1 MISLLVIVIGV
12 GAGVWLR
19 GYLGP
24 IEGIL
29 VRSQDFL
36 LQGLLFA
43 TSATFGA
50 NAEVRGSLGT
60 LGAASLVTAI
70 AAVSASALAG
80 HLWGRRFDRPE
91 PGEAGGD
98 GEPGEGHSHPTA
110 ALLSAVTA
118 ASVVSGYITGFA
130 LTGSP
135 FAARLSAVS
144 MACLY
149 ALLLVIGYDL
159 GRQRIW
165 RRIAEHGAWCFT
177 LPVAVGAA
185 TLAGAAIAGAA
196 MGLPVGR
203 ALSAGAGF
211 GWYSLAGAAALEAAG
226 AEVGAYVFLSN
237 LFRELITLL
246 VSPLL
251 AGRVS
256 PAAGAALGGATS
268 MDSTLPSI
276 TRSFG
281 PMGTVWGLVTGTAL
295 SLATPFLLNL
305 FLRLPL

>member
-19 GYLGP
+19 GWLRP
-24 IEGIL
+24 LEGTF
-29 VRSQDFL
+29 VRVQDIL

-50 NAEVRGSLGT
+50 NAEVRKSLGA
-60 LGAASLVTAI
+60 LGVASLATAAS
-70 AAVSASALAG
+70 AAAASALAG
-80 HLWGRRFDRPE
+80 HLWERRFRGSE
-91 PGEAGGD
+91 PGKGEEERARPSAGIQ
-98 GEPGEGHSHPTA
+98 
-110 ALLSAVTA
+110 SAITA
-118 ASVVSGYITGFA
+118 ASVISGYGSGVL
-130 LTGSP
+130 LTGSA
-135 FAARLSAVS
+135 FAPRLSAVS
-144 MACLY
+144 MAFLY

-177 LPVAVGAA
+177 LPVAVGVA
-185 TLAGAAIAGAA
+185 TLAGAAIAGVA

-203 ALSAGAGF
+203 ALSAGSGF
-211 GWYSLAGAAALEAAG
+211 GWYSLAGAMALEAAG

-246 VSPLL
+246 ISPLL
-251 AGRVS
+251 AGRAG
-256 PAAGAALGGATS
+256 PAVGAALGGATS

-276 TRSFG
+276 SRSFG

>member
-1 MISLLVIVIGV
+1 MR
-12 GAGVWLR
+12 A
-19 GYLGP
+19 
-24 IEGIL
+24 
-29 VRSQDFL
+29 QDYL

-50 NAEVRGSLGT
+50 NAEVRASLGV
-60 LGAASLVTAI
+60 LGAASLATSV
-70 AAVSASALAG
+70 AAVAASALAG
-80 HLWGRRFDRPE
+80 HWWGRKFGGPE
-91 PGEAGGD
+91 PSEGGEARA
-98 GEPGEGHSHPTA
+98 HP
-110 ALLSAVTA
+110 SAGAQSAITA
-118 ASVVSGYITGFA
+118 ASVISGYGAGFL
-130 LTGSP
+130 LTGHA
-135 FAARLSAVS
+135 FAARLSTVS

-177 LPVAVGAA
+177 LPLAVGVA
-185 TLAGAAIAGAA
+185 TLGGAAIAGFA

-203 ALSAGAGF
+203 ALSAGSGF
-211 GWYSLAGAAALEAAG
+211 GWYSLAGAVALEAAG

-246 VSPLL
+246 ISPLL
-251 AGRVS
+251 AGRAG
-256 PAAGAALGGATS
+256 PAVGAALGGATS